1 MTKFLKFSSLLLLS
15 ICCFSNLAVA
25 QTGGEVFRLSACSM
39 LENVLANDFG
49 ALLTVIAGSL
59 AIIAS
64 VTGSFRGAW
73 ALIFVSVGSFI
84 FSDIVHLL
92 FPLGCAGGGG

>member
-1 MTKFLKFSSLLLLS
+1 MIKSLRISGLLLLT
-15 ICCFSNLAVA
+15 ICFFSNLAMA
-25 QTGGEVFRLSACSM
+25 QTGGQVFQQSACAI
-39 LENVLANDFG
+39 LDRVLAQDFG
-49 ALLTVIAGSL
+49 ALITVIAGSL

-92 FPLGCAGGGG
+92 FPLGCTGGGG